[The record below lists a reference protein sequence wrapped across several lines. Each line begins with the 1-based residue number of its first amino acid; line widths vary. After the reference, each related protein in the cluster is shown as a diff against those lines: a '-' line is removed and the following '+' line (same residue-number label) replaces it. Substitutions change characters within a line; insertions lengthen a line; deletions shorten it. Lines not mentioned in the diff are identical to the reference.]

1 MTVADLWNELLK
13 GYKRDNTLPIS
24 DMNGKKIEVDFSAI
38 LHKIMAP
45 QESAESKSRFNMPK
59 A

>member
-1 MTVADLWNELLK
+1 MTVADLWKELLK
-13 GYKRDNTLPIS
+13 GYKQDNTLPIS

-45 QESAESKSRFNMPK
+45 KESKSHFNMTK